1 MAVWGWLWV
10 EILLRGYNVRYTSR
24 MWIVLALI
32 SGAFATAENLLV
44 RHTLRAKRDVWAF
57 SLFYSL
63 VGAVITLPFMFY
75 HLVLPQTIG
84 SWLLLGLV
92 ALLIVGNNYLL
103 FKAAG
108 QLEASL
114 VGSLLKLRLV
124 WVFIFGITLLHDPF
138 SWTKFAGTVA
148 ALLAGWV
155 ILHGFKRLKSYA
167 AVMVVVAAT
176 LFNAGVVV
184 LAKYL
189 LESFSVG
196 GLTFIG
202 FFLLP
207 LIINAVAMPRMADRA
222 RALYR
227 ADGRVVILACAFGAL
242 CNLAINGAL
251 ALRDASSVIIILEV
265 FLILTLVGEHIWL
278 KEKEYVWVKIASVAL
293 AVAGAILIQI

>member
-1 MAVWGWLWV
+1 
-10 EILLRGYNVRYTSR
+10 

-32 SGAFATAENLLV
+32 AGAFATAENLLV

-63 VGAVITLPFMFY
+63 VGAVMTLPFMFY

-84 SWLLLGLV
+84 PWLLLGV
-92 ALLIVGNNYLL
+92 VSLLIVGNNYLL

-124 WVFIFGITLLHDPF
+124 WVFILGILLLQDTF
-138 SWTKFAGTVA
+138 SWTKFAGTVVT
-148 ALLAGWV
+148 LLAGWV
-155 ILHGFKRLKSYA
+155 ILHGFKRPKSYT
-167 AVMVVVAAT
+167 AVMIVVAAT
-176 LFNAGVVV
+176 LFNAGIII

-196 GLTFIG
+196 AITFIG
-202 FFLLP
+202 FILLP
-207 LIINAVAMPRMADRA
+207 LIINAVAMPGMADRT

-227 ADGRVVILACAFGAL
+227 AGRSRVWP
-242 CNLAINGAL
+242 
-251 ALRDASSVIIILEV
+251 V
-265 FLILTLVGEHIWL
+265 FFISGRGV
-278 KEKEYVWVKIASVAL
+278 
-293 AVAGAILIQI
+293 AVARTDVLVERSA